1 MYELLYI
8 EPGSGSYLIQLIVAG
23 VLGALFWVRMFWQRL
38 RHKQT
43 VVFYAESRHY
53 YQYYEKLVSGLLAKN
68 VKVLYITSD
77 KKDPLRKAAPE
88 GMHVMH
94 TKWMLGV
101 LFKRIKADV
110 MIMTMPDLGN
120 FLFKRSSTV
129 GKYVYLFHA
138 AVSTHQQYRKE
149 AFFNY
154 DAIFCIGEYQEK
166 EIRKAEELYGQSQ
179 KELIPF
185 GYPLLDKIKEQTHA
199 DTRQVILIAPSWFDG
214 CIFDSCIEELL
225 LQLSKLP
232 YEVVLRCHPEYRK
245 RKEKSFARIIKMAQG
260 FPHMMID
267 EEPDV
272 IKTLSVADI
281 LITDRSG
288 IALEFAF
295 GTGKPV
301 LFVETVLKQTNP
313 HCSELGIEPIEN
325 SLRPELGI
333 SVLPDKLD
341 QLPQK
346 LKELSDLAEGFDHKM
361 ESLKKEL
368 FYNSE
373 ESYHKGVEYIIQHI
387 STTNVPA

>member
-8 EPGSGSYLIQLIVAG
+8 EPGSGSYIIQLLVAA
-23 VLGALFWVRMFWQRL
+23 VLGALFWIRMFWQRL

-53 YQYYEKLVSGLLAKN
+53 YQYFENLISGLLAKK
-68 VKVLYITSD
+68 VKILYITSD
-77 KKDPLRKAAPE
+77 KKDPLRKTAPE

-110 MIMTMPDLGN
+110 MVMTMPDLDN
-120 FLFKRSSTV
+120 YQFKRSTTV

-149 AFFNY
+149 SFFNY
-154 DAIFCIGEYQEK
+154 DAIFCVGEFQQK
-166 EIRKAEELYGQSQ
+166 EIRQAETVYNQKQ
-179 KELIPF
+179 KELIPY
-185 GYPLLDKIKEQTHA
+185 GYPLLDDIKEQTHP
-199 DTRQVILIAPSWFDG
+199 DTRQVIVIAPSWFEG
-214 CIFDSCIEELL
+214 CIFDTCIEELL
-225 LQLSKLP
+225 LQLSKLT
-232 YEVVLRCHPEYRK
+232 YEVVLRSHPEYQK
-245 RKEKSFARIIKMAQG
+245 RKGKSFARINKLLQRY
-260 FPHMMID
+260 PHMMID

-288 IALEFAF
+288 IALEFAL

-325 SLRPELGI
+325 SLRPALGI
-333 SVLPDKLD
+333 PLYPDKLD

-346 LKELSDLAEGFDHKM
+346 LKELSELANGFEGKM
-361 ESLKKEL
+361 ELLKKEL

-373 ESYHKGVEYIIQHI
+373 ESYHKGVEYILQHI
-387 STTNVPA
+387 SATNVPA

>member
-8 EPGSGSYLIQLIVAG
+8 EPGSGSYIIQLVVAA

-38 RHKQT
+38 RHKQS

-53 YQYYEKLVSGLLAKN
+53 YQYFQRLIEGLLAKG

-77 KKDPLRKAAPE
+77 KADPLRKIAPE
-88 GMHVMH
+88 GLHVMH
-94 TKWMLGV
+94 TKWMLGY
-101 LFKRIKADV
+101 LFKKIKADV
-110 MIMTMPDLGN
+110 LIMTMPDLGN
-120 FLFKRSSTV
+120 FLFKRSPAV
-129 GKYVYLFHA
+129 GKYIYMFHA

-154 DAIFCIGEYQEK
+154 DSIFCTGDYQQK
-166 EIRKAEELYGQSQ
+166 EIRKAEELYVQKQ
-179 KELIPF
+179 KELIPY
-185 GYPLLDKIKEQTHA
+185 GYPLLDTIKEQTHA
-199 DTRQVILIAPSWFDG
+199 DSRQIVLVAPSWFEG
-214 CIFDSCIEELL
+214 CIFDSCIDELL

-232 YEVVLRCHPEYRK
+232 YEVVLRCHPEYQK
-245 RKEKSFARIIKMAQG
+245 RKSKNFARIIKMTETY
-260 FPHMMID
+260 PRMMID

-272 IKTLSVADI
+272 IKTLSVADF

-301 LFVETVLKQTNP
+301 LFIDTLLKQTNP
-313 HCSELGIEPIEN
+313 HCNELGIEPIEN
-325 SLRPELGI
+325 SLRSELGI
-333 SVLPDKLD
+333 SVSPDNFE

-346 LKELSDLAEGFDHKM
+346 LKELSVFVNGFDVKM
-361 ESLKKEL
+361 GLLKKDI

-373 ESYHKGVEYIIQHI
+373 ESYSKGVEYIIRHL
-387 STTNVPA
+387 N